1 MSRLKKIYHI
11 ADVHIRNVKRHNEY
25 RQVFE
30 KMFEEIRKRGTEDSI
45 IYLAGDIAHAKLEL
59 SPELVREISWLFTE
73 CSKLCETILITGNHD
88 CNMNNSDRLDVL
100 TPIVEAL
107 NLPNF
112 TYLRDTQVYG
122 IGGVDFAVFSIFDN
136 KDNWPK
142 ADTLKGKTKIALFH
156 GPVDNSQTDIG
167 YVVSSR
173 HFTTDMF
180 DGYDL
185 ALLGDIHKRQE
196 MISPKGCKVVYA
208 GSLVQQNFGET
219 LDKHGFLVW
228 DLDTMSYEAVDVH
241 NDYGYYT
248 MDIDNGKVPIV
259 TDMPK
264 KPRLRVR
271 LSNTDSADTKRVMA
285 EIKMRYGVE
294 DFTIIRT
301 DSLSKSKTGDR
312 LNKLDFE
319 DISDINYQNSLI
331 NEYVERMMPFVV
343 KEDLDKLEGI
353 NRDINSRIVN
363 EDVQRNIQW
372 KPIKFEFSN
381 MFSYGENNKIDFT
394 KLGGLMGL
402 FAPNATGKSS
412 LFDAISFCLYDKS
425 SRAYKAANILNNRKS
440 DFVCHLHFQIDGL
453 DYHIERTAKT
463 INKGKNVKVDVQFWR
478 QDGDDRTSL
487 NGTERRDTNTIIEQY
502 VGTYEDFVLTAL
514 SLQGNNALFIDKSQ
528 SERKDLLAQF
538 MGLNVFD
545 KLYETATEDIKEVS
559 VLIKNFKKTD
569 FTTELADKANE
580 LKDEKVKLKD
590 LEKELGR
597 LNTDSTDLAD
607 RIVGLSR
614 ELTPIDGNLNLESL
628 TKSEGELGR
637 DILHILAEKKAKLEL
652 IESQTNILNELS
664 QSIEEKKQSNGIDIE
679 IVYSNYQREQ
689 KALVEAEKVYSNAKV
704 YLRGAEEKIKHLD
717 NHQYDPNCK
726 FCCDNEFVKD
736 AMKSKEALPE
746 LQQIVKQALIDT
758 TGIQQ
763 TLDTMEGVE
772 EQYNVWN
779 DLKVKYSKAIVIK
792 EKSEAELE
800 GMSTKEQLLEHQLES
815 VKVNIQKYH
824 DNEATIKKNAQ
835 INEVILGLKRTKG
848 EIDDEIKKVTKD
860 IASVNGAISSISS
873 FIEGIKQK
881 MSDVKELEEK
891 NRLYT
896 YYLDA
901 VKRDGIPY
909 ELISK
914 ALPVIEN
921 EVNNILSQVVDFGVV
936 MDVDGKSINAKIVYD
951 DQEWPLEMCSGMEKF
966 VSGLAIRVALINVCN
981 LPRPN
986 FLVIDEG
993 FGTLDSDNLSSL
1005 FMMMQYLKTQF
1016 DFIWVISHLE
1026 QMRDIVDGLIEIKK
1040 ENGFSK
1046 IDF

>member
-1 MSRLKKIYHI
+1 
-11 ADVHIRNVKRHNEY
+11 
-25 RQVFE
+25 
-30 KMFEEIRKRGTEDSI
+30 
-45 IYLAGDIAHAKLEL
+45 
-59 SPELVREISWLFTE
+59 
-73 CSKLCETILITGNHD
+73 
-88 CNMNNSDRLDVL
+88 
-100 TPIVEAL
+100 
-107 NLPNF
+107 
-112 TYLRDTQVYG
+112 
-122 IGGVDFAVFSIFDN
+122 
-136 KDNWPK
+136 
-142 ADTLKGKTKIALFH
+142 
-156 GPVDNSQTDIG
+156 
-167 YVVSSR
+167 
-173 HFTTDMF
+173 
-180 DGYDL
+180 
-185 ALLGDIHKRQE
+185 
-196 MISPKGCKVVYA
+196 
-208 GSLVQQNFGET
+208 
-219 LDKHGFLVW
+219 
-228 DLDTMSYEAVDVH
+228 
-241 NDYGYYT
+241 
-248 MDIDNGKVPIV
+248 
-259 TDMPK
+259 
-264 KPRLRVR
+264 
-271 LSNTDSADTKRVMA
+271 
-285 EIKMRYGVE
+285 
-294 DFTIIRT
+294 
-301 DSLSKSKTGDR
+301 
-312 LNKLDFE
+312 
-319 DISDINYQNSLI
+319 
-331 NEYVERMMPFVV
+331 
-343 KEDLDKLEGI
+343 
-353 NRDINSRIVN
+353 
-363 EDVQRNIQW
+363 
-372 KPIKFEFSN
+372 

-425 SRAYKAANILNNRKS
+425 SRAYKAQNILNNRKS

-487 NGTERRDTNTIIEQY
+487 NGTERRDTNQIIEQY
-502 VGTYEDFVLTAL
+502 VGKYEDFVLTAL

-569 FTTELADKANE
+569 FTTELADKATE
-580 LKDEKVKLKD
+580 LKDKKGELKEF
-590 LEKELGR
+590 EKELGR
-597 LNTDSTDLAD
+597 LNTDSTDLNN
-607 RIVGLSR
+607 RIVGLSA
-614 ELTPIDGNLNLESL
+614 ELTPMDGNLDLDSL
-628 TKSEGELGR
+628 TKQEGTIGR

-664 QSIEEKKQSNGIDIE
+664 QSIEDKKLFNQTIDIE
-679 IVYSNYQREQ
+679 AAYSNYQREQ
-689 KALVEAEKVYSNAKV
+689 KALTEATKTYDIAKLHV
-704 YLRGAEEKIKHLD
+704 SSAEETISHLD
-717 NHQYDPNCK
+717 NHKYDPNCK
-726 FCCDNEFVKD
+726 FCCDNTFVKD
-736 AMKSKEALPE
+736 AMRVKELLPQLKEILREAL
-746 LQQIVKQALIDT
+746 VDC

-800 GMSTKEQLLEHQLES
+800 GMSSKEQLLEHQLES

-860 IASVNGAISSISS
+860 IASVNGSISSISS
-873 FIEGIKQK
+873 FIEGIKGK
-881 MSDVKELEEK
+881 MNDVKELEEK